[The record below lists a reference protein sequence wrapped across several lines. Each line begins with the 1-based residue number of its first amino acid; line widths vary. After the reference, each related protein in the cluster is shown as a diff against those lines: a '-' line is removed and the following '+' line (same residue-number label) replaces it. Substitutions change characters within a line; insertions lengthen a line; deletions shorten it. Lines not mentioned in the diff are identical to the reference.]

1 MEFQR
6 FARGVSLASFLPPE
20 IKDFLRD
27 EGDETPFSD
36 QMIESLREKEET
48 LRSSRRASSSA
59 LSVHSVHSV
68 RSQSSRTSRHSKQR
82 RATTDV
88 VDVDATHEAKEETWE
103 VDEAAIE
110 TARTDVFREVAKGK
124 NELDEEETQEY
135 FVSIGLE
142 ASDVKQM

>member
-1 MEFQR
+1 MGDVVLSGSAVFG
-6 FARGVSLASFLPPE
+6 FSFPGTVDMSTASGIFGCG
-20 IKDFLRD
+20 
-27 EGDETPFSD
+27 GDEAVCLLCGAVFD
-36 QMIESLREKEET
+36 
-48 LRSSRRASSSA
+48 SRDLFASSSA

-124 NELDEEETQEY
+124 NELDEEEKHESIE
-135 FVSIGLE
+135 SIGLE